1 MNLNQCG
8 FVQNGIVLNAAGNI
22 FFEIG
27 REKEILFELLEANTF
42 IQYHM
47 DTGMQTK
54 VKKTTSFNAINPT

>member
-8 FVQNGIVLNAAGNI
+8 FLQNGIVLNADENI
-22 FFEIG
+22 FIEMG
-27 REKEILFELLEANTF
+27 REKAILFEFLETNTF

-54 VKKTTSFNAINPT
+54 GFHLI